1 MKRLQKGE
9 KINGF
14 TLVEELPR
22 GRYEDGTSCRK
33 VRVTCPHCDN
43 DFDTNYAYLTRK
55 NPLTSCG
62 CQRSKMRIDYLKTEN
77 KYHGQSSAGK
87 RSPEYKSWFNMKAR
101 CYNPKNNRYQAYGGR
116 GIRVCDRWLNSYIN
130 FFEDLGP
137 RPTPDHSLDRID
149 VNGMYEPGNC
159 KWSTFAEQ
167 MANKRPQKG
176 IERIKVNV
184 GDRFGKLVIL
194 SKAEPYVFGSTTHF
208 RLNVK
213 CDCGN
218 YFVAKKTHLTTG
230 KLVSCFYCK
239 PAKKK
244 TGKVPYPNI
253 NQKNLFD

>member
-62 CQRSKMRIDYLKTEN
+62 CKRSEMRIDYLKKEN
-77 KYHGQSSAGK
+77 KFHGQSIAGN

-101 CYNPKNNRYQAYGGR
+101 CYNPKNNRYNSYGGR
-116 GIRVCDRWLNSYIN
+116 GIKVCDRWINSFIN

-137 RPTPDHSLDRID
+137 RPTIFHSLDRID

-159 KWSTFAEQ
+159 KWSTFEEQ

-176 IERIKVNV
+176 IERIEVNI
-184 GDRFGKLVIL
+184 GDRFGKLVVE
-194 SKAEPYVFGSTTHF
+194 SRAEPYVHGKTIHYK
-208 RLNVK
+208 LNVK

-218 YFVAKKTHLTTG
+218 EFAAKKTLLTTG
-230 KLVSCFYCK
+230 KVSTCYYCK
-239 PAKKK
+239 PTKSK
-244 TGKVPYPNI
+244 TGRAPYPNK
-253 NQKNLFD
+253 NQQTLFD